1 MFLFFEK
8 LSFQLRSAILCANY
22 KTTKGEFAMGSI
34 LETVMLVCFG
44 FSWPLNVIK
53 AYRAKTA
60 KGTSLPFIL
69 LIIAGYIAGISAKLI
84 TGQINYV
91 LIAYI
96 LNLAIVSLNVV
107 VYFHNVSLDK
117 KRLQGLEA

>member
-1 MFLFFEK
+1 
-8 LSFQLRSAILCANY
+8 
-22 KTTKGEFAMGSI
+22 MGSI

-53 AYRAKTA
+53 ACRAKTA

>member
-1 MFLFFEK
+1 
-8 LSFQLRSAILCANY
+8 
-22 KTTKGEFAMGSI
+22 MGSI

-53 AYRAKTA
+53 AHRAKTA

-107 VYFHNVSLDK
+107 VYFRNVSLDK

>member
-1 MFLFFEK
+1 
-8 LSFQLRSAILCANY
+8 
-22 KTTKGEFAMGSI
+22 MGSI

-53 AYRAKTA
+53 AYKAKTA
-60 KGTSLPFIL
+60 RGTSLPFIL
-69 LIIAGYIAGISAKLI
+69 LIITGYIAGIAAKII

-96 LNLAIVSLNVV
+96 VNLAIVSLNILI
-107 VYFHNVSLDK
+107 YFRNYSIDK
-117 KRLQGLEA
+117 KSQQELEA